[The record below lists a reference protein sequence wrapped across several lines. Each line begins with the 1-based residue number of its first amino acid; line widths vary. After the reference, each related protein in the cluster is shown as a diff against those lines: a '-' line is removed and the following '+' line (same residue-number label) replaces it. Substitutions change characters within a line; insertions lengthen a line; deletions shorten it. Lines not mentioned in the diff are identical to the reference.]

1 MKPNF
6 VAFGTLVGL
15 LALGLAPA
23 GLAKESKAHPK
34 HVEFSFEGP
43 LGAFDRGALQ
53 RGFQVYK
60 QVCAACHSMSLL
72 TYRNLG
78 EKGGPF
84 ECLPGAEPEASAEG
98 ETAGHGKGHARPNCP
113 ATPNDNPVVKAIA
126 AEVSITDLDENGDSI
141 DRPGR
146 PSDRFRAPFE
156 NEQRARAANGGALPP
171 DLSLIVR
178 ARHGGASYIYSL
190 LLGYGENPPGL
201 NVPAG
206 KYYNPWFPGDV
217 SSIWSGDAKAVP
229 EGGLIAMAPQ
239 LETASQIVEFGDGT
253 PATPEQIARDV
264 ATFLAWA
271 SEPKVESRKRTGVVV
286 MIYLFLLAGLLF
298 VAYKAVWRNQ
308 SH

>member
-1 MKPNF
+1 MKPNI
-6 VAFGTLVGL
+6 VALGSLFGL
-15 LALGLAPA
+15 LAFGLAPSA
-23 GLAKESKAHPK
+23 LASESKAHPK
-34 HVEFSFEGP
+34 HVGFSFEGP
-43 LGAFDRGALQ
+43 LGTYDRGALQ

-60 QVCAACHSMSLL
+60 QVCATCHSLNLL
-72 TYRNLG
+72 SYRHLG

-84 ECLPGAEPEASAEG
+84 ECFPAPQTEG
-98 ETAGHGKGHARPNCP
+98 EGEAHGTAHVRPICP
-113 ATPNDNPVVKAIA
+113 ATPNDNPIVKAIA
-126 AEVSITDLDENGDSI
+126 AEVSITDRDENGDEI

-146 PSDRFRAPFE
+146 PADRFRAPFE
-156 NEQRARAANGGALPP
+156 NEQRARGANGGALPP
-171 DLSLIVR
+171 DLSLIVK
-178 ARHGGASYIYSL
+178 ARHGGADYIYSL
-190 LLGYGENPPGL
+190 LLGYGENPEGL
-201 NVPAG
+201 NVPDG

-217 SSIWSGDAKAVP
+217 ASIWSGEKNSVP

-239 LETASQIVEFGDGT
+239 LEIASQIVEFGDGT

-286 MIYLFLLAGLLF
+286 MIYLILLAGLLF